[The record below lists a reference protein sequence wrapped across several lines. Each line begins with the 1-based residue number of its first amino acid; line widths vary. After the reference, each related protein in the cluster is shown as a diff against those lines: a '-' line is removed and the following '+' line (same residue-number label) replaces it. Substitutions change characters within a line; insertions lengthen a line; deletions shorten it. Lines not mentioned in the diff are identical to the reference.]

1 MHDLTTMQMLY
12 LLVPLAPLGGAL
24 VAGLLGGVVGRA
36 GAHCAAILGVAIA
49 LAAAR
54 RAGVFGEA
62 A

>member
-36 GAHCAAILGVAIA
+36 GAHCAAIRIFAS
-49 LAAAR
+49 R
-54 RAGVFGEA
+54 MKAGGKVKLIVS
-62 A
+62 